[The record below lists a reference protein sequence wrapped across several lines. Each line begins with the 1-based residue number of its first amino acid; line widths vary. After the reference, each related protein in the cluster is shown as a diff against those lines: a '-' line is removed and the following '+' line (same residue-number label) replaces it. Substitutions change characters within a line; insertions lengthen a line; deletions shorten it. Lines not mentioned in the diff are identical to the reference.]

1 MKALTLVMTKYNQKK
16 LEGKVLSST
25 IISFYEVLKK
35 QNMLIDND
43 PDNVD
48 KGEIDNLA
56 NSFVTLAID
65 P

>member
-16 LEGKVLSST
+16 LDGKVLGST